1 MLKVGQNVAH
11 NCHCNCC
18 EPKTTIKQQHS
29 CACGC
34 CSQPR
39 EDTFEKEPISKVS
52 LKKALP
58 VGAVAGLASAGLV
71 MLGNELLNK
80 VFKSNRGLATTVAV
94 GVGIGVANGV
104 INATLTNQA
113 LKREQQKEIIA

>member
-1 MLKVGQNVAH
+1 M
-11 NCHCNCC
+11 
-18 EPKTTIKQQHS
+18 
-29 CACGC
+29 
-34 CSQPR
+34 
-39 EDTFEKEPISKVS
+39 
-52 LKKALP
+52 
-58 VGAVAGLASAGLV
+58 AGLASAGLV